1 MLTYSNGYWE
11 VYRRFQEDF
20 FGWGEGLRRGGY
32 AGETFHRECF
42 MGEEN
47 FHEGSAGFTSIIK
60 KKNEKINMK
69 KFFFSAGSKE
79 QP

>member
-11 VYRRFQEDF
+11 VYRCFQEDF
-20 FGWGEGLRRGGY
+20 LVGGGVEKEGDILGELSI
-32 AGETFHRECF
+32 EEFV

-60 KKNEKINMK
+60 KKK
-69 KFFFSAGSKE
+69 
-79 QP
+79 Q